1 MATPARSR
9 GDGMVVSGSRN
20 EAHEREPGS
29 HQAPGRHG
37 ATSHRFSARMAHP
50 GLASHSP
57 LGPRMCESARY
68 ERGLGRANSI
78 AVLTRR
84 LRRVAG
90 AAIVVP
96 GQPFTGCTV

>member
-1 MATPARSR
+1 
-9 GDGMVVSGSRN
+9 
-20 EAHEREPGS
+20 
-29 HQAPGRHG
+29 
-37 ATSHRFSARMAHP
+37 
-50 GLASHSP
+50 
-57 LGPRMCESARY
+57 MCESARY